1 MPEPSSSVQ
10 SREQMLENLQER
22 IRSSKTIAD
31 VLYTKWLE
39 GLDR

>member
-22 IRSSKTIAD
+22 IHRLKTIAD

-39 GLDR
+39 GMDR